1 MLKKNE
7 GVYML
12 EVIIAM
18 ISYLLG
24 ASSMYIFLN
33 HQIIKNK
40 ITIRGNQNHVINGV
54 NNEKK

>member
-33 HQIIKNK
+33 HQSIKNK
-40 ITIRGNQNHVINGV
+40 IQIRGNQNHVINGV